1 MKATN
6 ILNFQHIQEFRD
18 WLAAN
23 HDQASEC
30 WLFAKKGKTKP
41 VNQIWYLDAVEQ
53 ALCFGWIDTRHQR
66 IDGINMQRF
75 TPRVKKSKWSELNK
89 ARCRRLERIGQMTD
103 AGRRVIPDIESK
115 TFKIDDEIMARFLL
129 NPVAWRNFQAF
140 PKLYQRVR
148 IDSIQRDKS
157 KDNAVFLK
165 RLDRLIDQSEL
176 NQMFGDWNDYGR
188 LSGELLQE
196 T

>member
-1 MKATN
+1 MMK
-6 ILNFQHIQEFRD
+6 L
-18 WLAAN
+18 WL
-23 HDQASEC
+23 
-30 WLFAKKGKTKP
+30 
-41 VNQIWYLDAVEQ
+41 V
-53 ALCFGWIDTRHQR
+53 
-66 IDGINMQRF
+66 
-75 TPRVKKSKWSELNK
+75 
-89 ARCRRLERIGQMTD
+89 
-103 AGRRVIPDIESK
+103 
-115 TFKIDDEIMARFLL
+115 FLL